1 MSSIESVSVA
11 IYCRISLDAAETAA
25 GVERQLEA
33 CRELASGDVVEYVD
47 NSISAYSGAVRPEFE
62 RLLTDLSNG
71 RHDTLVCWHVDRL
84 YRSLPD
90 LERIIDA
97 IGTTKVVTVNSG
109 DLDLSTSAGRM
120 VARILGSVSRQES
133 EHHAERR
140 RAANHKRR
148 LAGKWRKEGSR
159 PFGFNGDG
167 THRQPEAEMIH
178 DATRDILAGV
188 SVHAI
193 ARRWN
198 ASGVQTVRGKPWS
211 NLHVRRVLS
220 NPRLAALIVHKGEEV
235 GVGEWVP
242 IVDVTLW
249 RALQALFAGRA
260 HALAFERR
268 HLLSGVALC
277 GTCGKPLYASYA
289 HGRERPAT
297 YVCRDSHVGR
307 SAPPLDKMIETLM
320 VEYLSTQGV
329 EGELDADTGELE
341 ERRAALL
348 TTRKQLSG
356 LLLKGLLTEEDVA
369 NEALSIKREI
379 EQIDLQLADRK
390 PVLEGSLMER
400 WASAGVEGRSAL
412 IDMLLWIVVYPSG
425 PTRGFDPS
433 LVWSRFR

>member
-1 MSSIESVSVA
+1 MSVA
-11 IYCRISLDAAETAA
+11 IYCRISLDAAETEA

-62 RLLTDLSNG
+62 RLLTDLSEG

-148 LAGKWRKEGSR
+148 IAGKWRKEGSR
-159 PFGFNGDG
+159 PFGFNNDG
-167 THRQPEAEMIH
+167 THRQPEADMIH
-178 DATRDILAGV
+178 DAIRDILAGV
-188 SVHAI
+188 SVHAV

-198 ASGVQTVRGKPWS
+198 ESGIQTVRAKPWT

-220 NPRLAALIVHKGEEV
+220 NPRIAALVVHKGEEV
-235 GVGEWVP
+235 GVGEWEP

-249 RALQALFAGRA
+249 RALQALFSGRA

-277 GTCGKPLYASYA
+277 GTCGKPLYARYA
-289 HGRERPAT
+289 HGRDRPAT

-307 SAPPLDKMIETLM
+307 SAPQLDKMIEKLI

-329 EGELDADTGELE
+329 EGELDADTAELE

-356 LLLKGLLTEEDVA
+356 LLLKGLLTEEDIA

-379 EQIDLQLADRK
+379 EQIDLQIADRK
-390 PVLEGSLMER
+390 PVLAGSLMER
-400 WASAGVEGRSAL
+400 WASAGVEGKSAI
-412 IDMLLWIVVYPSG
+412 IDMLMRIVVYPSG